1 MNKIDQVTDEILA
14 EFFSI
19 TNVPAD
25 KIEMVRNW
33 MRPVIMAG
41 LAKCST
47 LNMTLQEI
55 NQATAE
61 TQLESPVISTREAH
75 TQVLVKDGQTIVLG
89 GLRDQQHDRNRNGVP
104 FLSRIPILGGLFGS
118 ASRID
123 SETELFLFLTPRI
136 LRTDDDVEQ
145 ATRAR
150 ISGSGEGGR

>member
-55 NQATAE
+55 NQAWE
-61 TQLESPVISTREAH
+61 
-75 TQVLVKDGQTIVLG
+75 GQEPELI
-89 GLRDQQHDRNRNGVP
+89 R
-104 FLSRIPILGGLFGS
+104 
-118 ASRID
+118 ASID
-123 SETELFLFLTPRI
+123 AQN
-136 LRTDDDVEQ
+136 EQ
-145 ATRAR
+145 AKQN
-150 ISGSGEGGR
+150 